1 MESLDDVYLDA
12 EERMDKS
19 ASFLHEQ
26 LSGIRTGKASPALVE
41 NVSVEYYGTPTRLK
55 ELANISTPE
64 PRLIVINAYDPTSLP
79 EIEKAILAANLGITP
94 MNDGRVV
101 RVPIPELN
109 QERREEL
116 TKVARN
122 MAEECRVAIR
132 NVRREANDH
141 IKKLQKD
148 GKISEDDREKALKE
162 IQSSTDEYIKK
173 VDEALKTKEENIMA
187 V

>member
-12 EERMDKS
+12 EDRMEKS
-19 ASFLHEQ
+19 LTYLNEQ
-26 LSGIRTGKASPALVE
+26 FSGLRTGKASPALVE
-41 NVSVEYYGTPTRLK
+41 NIKVQYYGTPTRLR
-55 ELANISTPE
+55 EMANISTPQ
-64 PRLIVINAYDPTSLP
+64 PRLIVISPYDPTSLP
-79 EIEKAILAANLGITP
+79 DIEKAILAANIGVTP

-101 RVPIPELN
+101 RVPIPELS
-109 QERREEL
+109 QERRQEL
-116 TKVARN
+116 TKVAKN

-148 GKISEDDREKALKE
+148 GKASEDERDQALKQ
-162 IQSSTDEYIKK
+162 IQKDTDDAIKK
-173 VDEALKTKEENIMA
+173 VDDTFKSKEESIMA